1 MATNKKLVSV
11 LMLVMLI
18 SSFCPMAIL
27 AEEKTDEMS
36 EGVVTLF
43 VDAGTIPCDDD
54 DDEEEDYIPSSE
66 RYQIV

>member
-1 MATNKKLVSV
+1 
-11 LMLVMLI
+11 
-18 SSFCPMAIL
+18 MAIL

-54 DDEEEDYIPSSE
+54 DEEEDCIPSSE